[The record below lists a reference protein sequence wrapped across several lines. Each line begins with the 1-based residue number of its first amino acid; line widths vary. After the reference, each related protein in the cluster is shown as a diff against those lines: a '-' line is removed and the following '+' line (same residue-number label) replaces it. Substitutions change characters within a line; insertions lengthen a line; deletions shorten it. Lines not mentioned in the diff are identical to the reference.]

1 MKEFS
6 HILKELRN
14 KKGLSQEALGRIIN
28 VSRSAIA
35 KYENGLGL
43 PSEDV
48 INALCNYFN
57 VDKDYLFPKENLEE
71 IIVSKNKKIQ
81 FQKIAIVISAC
92 FVFLT
97 AFIGLINIIPSPA
110 SSGGLEVI
118 NAKELEQTPT
128 NQIKFFKYNEYE
140 FGYKNIHKNDNNEF
154 ILKPGG
160 ELWSLDGMID
170 HLMGYY
176 NGENT
181 ELYFYTHALNKVKVE
196 YVSITSEG
204 KYCYDTPE
212 YKFGYNFVIINNTLD
227 DINIRQLE
235 FWC

>member
-6 HILKELRN
+6 QVLKELRN
-14 KKGLSQEALGRIIN
+14 NKGLSQEALGRIVN

-48 INALCNYFN
+48 IEALCNYFN
-57 VDKDYLFPKENLEE
+57 VEKDYLFPKENFEE
-71 IIVSKNKKIQ
+71 IIVTKNKKIK
-81 FQKIAIVISAC
+81 FQKILLICSLCLI
-92 FVFLT
+92 T
-97 AFIGLINIIPSPA
+97 IGLLVGIVNIVPNIA
-110 SSGGLEVI
+110 SSGGMDIITAEKLAE
-118 NAKELEQTPT
+118 NSSE
-128 NQIKFFKYNEYE
+128 QIKFFKYGKYE
-140 FGYKNIHKNDNNEF
+140 FGYKNVYKNDNNEF

-160 ELWSLDGMID
+160 ELWSLDGIPD
-170 HLMGYY
+170 YLMGYY

-181 ELYFYTHALNKVKVE
+181 ELYFYTNALNKIEIECVT
-196 YVSITSEG
+196 ITSDD
-204 KYCYDTPE
+204 KYCYNTPE
-212 YKFGYNFVIINNTLD
+212 YKFGYNFVIVNNTSE

>member
-6 HILKELRN
+6 QVLKELRN
-14 KKGLSQEALGRIIN
+14 NKGLSQEALGRIVN

-48 INALCNYFN
+48 IEALCNYFN
-57 VDKDYLFPKENLEE
+57 VEKDYLFPKENFEE
-71 IIVSKNKKIQ
+71 IIVTKNKKIK
-81 FQKIAIVISAC
+81 FQKILLICSLCLI
-92 FVFLT
+92 T
-97 AFIGLINIIPSPA
+97 IGLLVGIVNIVPNIA
-110 SSGGLEVI
+110 SSGGMDIITAEKLAE
-118 NAKELEQTPT
+118 NSSE
-128 NQIKFFKYNEYE
+128 QIKFFKYGKYE
-140 FGYKNIHKNDNNEF
+140 FGYKNVYKNDNNEF

-160 ELWSLDGMID
+160 ELWSLDGIPD
-170 HLMGYY
+170 YLMGYY

-181 ELYFYTHALNKVKVE
+181 ELYFYTNALNKIEVE
-196 YVSITSEG
+196 CVTITSDD
-204 KYCYDTPE
+204 KYCYNTPE
-212 YKFGYNFVIINNTLD
+212 YKFGYNFVIVNNTSE